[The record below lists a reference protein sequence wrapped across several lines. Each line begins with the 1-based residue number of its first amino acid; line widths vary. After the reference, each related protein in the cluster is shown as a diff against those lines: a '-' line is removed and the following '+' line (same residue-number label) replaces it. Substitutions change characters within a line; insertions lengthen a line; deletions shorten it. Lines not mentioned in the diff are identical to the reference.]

1 MQLNI
6 LAPEDPIQL
15 QREIGDA
22 HKRIHANMRQLQ
34 DIANGMGMMFPDIAA
49 RISEL
54 TQDTSEQAMMIQGH
68 EAVKVNRR
76 IDHQQ
81 KFLKDV
87 IEITLGTDTSL

>member
-1 MQLNI
+1 MRLNI

-22 HKRIHANMRQLQ
+22 HQRIHANMRSLQ
-34 DIANGMGMMFPDIAA
+34 DIANGMAMLFPGIASH
-49 RISEL
+49 IHEL
-54 TQDTSEQAMMIQGH
+54 TRDTSERAMLIQGH
-68 EAVKVNRR
+68 EAVKVNRN

-87 IEITLGTDTSL
+87 VEATLGNNTRL

>member
-1 MQLNI
+1 MRLNS

-22 HKRIHANMRQLQ
+22 HKRIHDNMRGLQ
-34 DIANGMGMMFPDIAA
+34 DIANGMGMLFPDIAA
-49 RISEL
+49 QIHEL
-54 TQDTSEQAMMIQGH
+54 TRDTSEQAMLIQGH
-68 EAVKVNRR
+68 EVVKVNRR

-87 IEITLGTDTSL
+87 VEATLGNNTSL